1 MFHFLRGGEVASR
14 ALTMTIFLIN
24 FNSSSIFS
32 LPLTGF
38 LILVTFLYSS
48 CVCKCVYGGG
58 SGGVRRLDTFGE
70 ANRVVITVKDSVVG
84 TDEDIPQ
91 DPERATRG
99 WDVQA

>member
-1 MFHFLRGGEVASR
+1 M
-14 ALTMTIFLIN
+14 
-24 FNSSSIFS
+24 
-32 LPLTGF
+32 
-38 LILVTFLYSS
+38 
-48 CVCKCVYGGG
+48 CKCVYGGG

-91 DPERATRG
+91 DPEWATRG